1 MRLDYTV
8 EMHGTFMLKVNTL
21 KLTDGQEFHDVDIVL
36 TDEGILMLGKDK
48 VTSIGHN
55 YIALIVYT
63 DSAAVQ
69 FVKGRGFAHYLSDVD
84 SVREILEDFD
94 YEMKEMEDF
103 ITEAIAQNQV
113 EEDSVETNNPY
124 KE

>member
-1 MRLDYTV
+1 M
-8 EMHGTFMLKVNTL
+8 
-21 KLTDGQEFHDVDIVL
+21 
-36 TDEGILMLGKDK
+36 
-48 VTSIGHN
+48 
-55 YIALIVYT
+55 
-63 DSAAVQ
+63 
-69 FVKGRGFAHYLSDVD
+69 SDVD